1 MPREYP
7 LNKYRNI
14 GIIAHIDAGKTTVTE
29 RILFYTGISH
39 KIGETHDGASV
50 MDWMDQERERG
61 ITITSAATT
70 CFWTPTY
77 KEKKGKGKGEFRIN
91 IIDTPGHIDFTA
103 EVQRSLRV
111 LDGAVVVFDGVS
123 GVESQSETVWRQAD
137 KFEVPRICFIN
148 KMDRVGATFE
158 GAVETIVEK
167 LTPNVVPMQMPL
179 GAEKDFKGVI
189 DLMEMEAWRFD
200 GEMGEQIIKEE
211 IPEDL
216 KVEAEKKREEMV
228 ERIVTE
234 DEELFE
240 KYMEGE
246 EVSTDQLKE
255 ALRKAVLNYNL
266 VPVFCGTALKNK
278 GVQPVIDAVCDY
290 FPAPTDLPPV
300 KGIDPETEEEIT
312 REAGDDKSFSALAF
326 KLATDPYVGSLTFV
340 RVYSGTLTGGSN
352 VLNSTTGNKERIN
365 RILRMHANDREEL
378 KEIYAGDIVALVGL
392 DETATGDTLCDP
404 KEPIILE
411 NITFPE
417 PVVSIRV
424 EPKSREDQEKMG
436 LALRKLGQEDPTFK
450 VKGDIETGE
459 TIISG
464 MGELH
469 LDIIINRLKREFGV
483 EAEVGKPQVAY
494 RETIRKEAE
503 AESEYVKQSGGRGQ
517 YGHVKLKIEPAE
529 YDSEEKEDRLEFVDE
544 ITGGVIPQEYIP
556 AVEKGIAEV
565 MDEGVVA
572 GYPMVGIK
580 ASLFDGSYH
589 EVDSS
594 KMAFKIAGSM
604 AFKEACK
611 RAKPV
616 LLEPFMKVEVV
627 IPSEFFGDIVG
638 DLSSRRGEVQKTEN
652 TKGKMD
658 MKVVRA
664 KVPLAEMFGYVTTL
678 RSLTEGRGN
687 FTMEFLEYKEV
698 PVNVAEEI
706 KANR

>member
-1 MPREYP
+1 MSREYP
-7 LNKYRNI
+7 LEKYRNI
-14 GIIAHIDAGKTTVTE
+14 GIIAHIDAGKTTMTE

-39 KIGETHDGASV
+39 KIGETHDGDSV

-77 KEKKGKGKGEFRIN
+77 KEKKDKGEFRIN

-137 KFEVPRICFIN
+137 KFQVPRICFIN
-148 KMDRVGATFE
+148 KMDRIGATYE
-158 GAVETIVEK
+158 GAIETIVEK
-167 LTPNVVPMQMPL
+167 LTPNVVAMQIPM
-179 GAEKDFKGVI
+179 GSEKDFEGVI
-189 DLMEMEAWRFD
+189 DLMEMEAWKFE
-200 GEMGEQIIKEE
+200 GEMGEKVVKEE
-211 IPEDL
+211 IPEDM
-216 KVEAEKKREEMV
+216 KAEAKKKREEMV
-228 ERIVTE
+228 EKIVTE
-234 DEELFE
+234 NEELFE

-246 EVSTDQLKE
+246 EISTEKLKE
-255 ALRKAVLNYNL
+255 ILRKAVLNYNL
-266 VPVFCGTALKNK
+266 VPVYCGTALKNK
-278 GVQPVIDAVCDY
+278 GVQPVIDAVCDF

-300 KGIDPETEEEIT
+300 KGKDPETDEEMT
-312 REAGDDKSFSALAF
+312 RNASDDEPFAALAF
-326 KLATDPYVGSLTFV
+326 KLASDPYVGSLTFV
-340 RVYSGTLTGGSN
+340 RVYSGTLSGGSN
-352 VLNSTTGNKERIN
+352 VINSTTGKKERIN
-365 RILRMHANDREEL
+365 RILRMHANEREEL
-378 KEIYAGDIVALVGL
+378 EEIYAGDIVALVGL

-404 KEPIILE
+404 KEPVMLE
-411 NITFPE
+411 NITFPD
-417 PVVSIRV
+417 PVVSIKV

-483 EAEVGKPQVAY
+483 EAEVGQPQVAY
-494 RETIRKEAE
+494 RETIRREAE
-503 AESEYVKQSGGRGQ
+503 AETEYVKQSGGRGQ
-517 YGHVKLKIEPAE
+517 YGHVKMKIEPME
-529 YDSEEKEDRLEFVDE
+529 YDSEKKEDRLEFVDE

-556 AVEKGIAEV
+556 AVEKGIGEV

-572 GYPMVGIK
+572 GYPLVGIK
-580 ASLFDGSYH
+580 ATLFDGSYH

-604 AFKEACK
+604 AFKDACTK
-611 RAKPV
+611 ASPV
-616 LLEPFMKVEVV
+616 LLEPFMKVEVT
-627 IPSEFFGDIVG
+627 IPSEFLGDIVG
-638 DLSSRRGEVQKTEN
+638 DLSSRRGEIQKTEN

-658 MKVVRA
+658 IKIIRA

-687 FTMEFLEYKEV
+687 FTMEFLEYKRV
-698 PVNVAEEI
+698 PANVAEEI
-706 KANR
+706 KESR